1 MAETLTRADVQRIA
15 TLARLELTPEEIALF
30 ADQLT
35 AILAYAD
42 QVQQVDTSDPG
53 LRAAASLDQAPLR
66 ATRPD
71 ERVPCLPRDVVLEQ
85 APDADR
91 SAGVFKVPRV
101 LGS

>member
-1 MAETLTRADVQRIA
+1 M
-15 TLARLELTPEEIALF
+15 ARLDLTPDEIALF

-42 QVQQVDTSDPG
+42 QVQQIDTSDPA
-53 LRAAASLDQAPLR
+53 LAAVTADADADPLR
-66 ATRPD
+66 ATRAD
-71 ERVPCLPRDVVLEQ
+71 DRAPCLPRDLVLEQ

-91 SAGVFKVPRV
+91 AAGVFKVPRV

>member
-1 MAETLTRADVQRIA
+1 MQRIA

-35 AILAYAD
+35 AILAYAG

-53 LRAAASLDQAPLR
+53 LRAEASLELAPLH
-66 ATRPD
+66 ATRAD
-71 ERVPCLPRDVVLEQ
+71 EPVPSLPRDAVLEQ

>member
-1 MAETLTRADVQRIA
+1 MAKTLTRADVQRIA

-42 QVQQVDTSDPG
+42 QVQQVDTSDPA
-53 LRAAASLDQAPLR
+53 LRVTASPGGALQ
-66 ATRPD
+66 ATRED
-71 ERVPCLPRDVVLEQ
+71 EAAPCLPRDVVLEQ
-85 APDADR
+85 APDADL

>member
-1 MAETLTRADVQRIA
+1 MQRIA

-42 QVQQVDTSDPG
+42 QVQQVDTSDPA

-66 ATRPD
+66 GTRPD
-71 ERVPCLPRDVVLEQ
+71 ERLPSLQRDVVLEQ